1 MEDPDIE
8 SYLTIIFYLLDS
20 IIKSFTFGTVIN
32 FLIVFLLL
40 FFSAMISGTEIA
52 FFSLTPAQL
61 NKIKTSTAKKD
72 ILIIR
77 LLESPKRLLATIL
90 IANNFINVAIV
101 IFSTYITTKLF
112 NLTDFPVLAF
122 VIQVI
127 VITALILFI
136 GEIMPKIYA
145 TQFSVRF
152 AKIMAI
158 PLQILIKIFY
168 PLSSVLVR
176 STSVI
181 DKRLS
186 KRKYQI
192 SMNELSD
199 AIDIT
204 SGEDVAGE
212 NTKILKGIVKFGD
225 IEVKEI
231 MKSRTDVTA
240 IDTEINFKKL
250 LEIIL
255 ESGYSRIPAYEESF
269 DNIKG
274 ILYIKDLLPH
284 LGKDK
289 NFKWQDLLRPA
300 FYVPENKKIND
311 LLKEFQEKKIH
322 LAIVV
327 DEYGGT
333 SGIIT
338 LEDILEEIVGDISD
352 EFDIEDDEFSYKKL
366 DDNNYIFEGKTTLI
380 DFCKIIKVDPD
391 IFDEVKGD
399 PDSLAGVFLELE
411 GKIPDKDTSIAFR
424 DFIFKIISVDKRRI
438 KQIKVT
444 IKKNVDKK

>member
-8 SYLTIIFYLLDS
+8 SNLTIVFYLLDS
-20 IIKSFTFGTVIN
+20 LIKSFTFGTVIN

-61 NKIKTSTAKKD
+61 NEIKTSTAKKD

-240 IDTEINFKKL
+240 IDTEINFKKF

-255 ESGYSRIPAYEESF
+255 ESGYSRIPAYDETF

-333 SGIIT
+333 SGIVT

-380 DFCKIIKVDPD
+380 DFCKIIKVEYD

-399 PDSLAGVFLELE
+399 PDSLAGVILELE
-411 GKIPDKDTSIAFR
+411 GKIPDKDTSVTFR

>member
-8 SYLTIIFYLLDS
+8 SYLTIVFYLLDS

-61 NKIKTSTAKKD
+61 NKIKISTAKKD

-90 IANNFINVAIV
+90 ITNNFINVAIV
-101 IFSTYITTKLF
+101 IFSTYIATKLF

-158 PLQILIKIFY
+158 PLQILIKIVY
-168 PLSSVLVR
+168 PLSLVLVR
-176 STSVI
+176 TTSVI

-186 KRKYQI
+186 KRKHQI

-231 MKSRTDVTA
+231 MKSRMDVTA
-240 IDTEINFKKL
+240 IDTEINFKNL

-274 ILYIKDLLPH
+274 ILYVKDLLPH
-284 LGKDK
+284 LGKDE

-300 FYVPENKKIND
+300 FYVPENKKISD

-352 EFDIEDDEFSYKKL
+352 EFDIEDDEFSYKKF

-380 DFCKIIKVDPD
+380 DFCKIVKVDPD

>member
-1 MEDPDIE
+1 LEDPDIE
-8 SYLTIIFYLLDS
+8 SYLTIVFYLLGS

-40 FFSAMISGTEIA
+40 LFSAMISGTEIA

-61 NKIKTSTAKKD
+61 NEIKTSTAKKD

-90 IANNFINVAIV
+90 ITNNFINVAIV
-101 IFSTYITTKLF
+101 IFSTHITTTLF

-186 KRKYQI
+186 KRKLQI
-192 SMNELSD
+192 SMNELSE

-204 SGEDVAGE
+204 SDEDVAGE

-231 MKSRTDVTA
+231 MKSRMDVTA
-240 IDTEINFKKL
+240 IDTKIIFKKL

-284 LGKDK
+284 LGKDN

-300 FYVPENKKIND
+300 FYVPENKKISD

-380 DFCKIIKVDPD
+380 DFCKIVKVDPE

-399 PDSLAGVFLELE
+399 PDSLAGVILELE
-411 GKIPDKDTSIAFR
+411 GKIPDNDTSIAFH

>member
-1 MEDPDIE
+1 LEDPDIE
-8 SYLTIIFYLLDS
+8 SYLTIVFYLLGS

-40 FFSAMISGTEIA
+40 LFSAMISGTEIA

-61 NKIKTSTAKKD
+61 DEIKTSTAKKD

-90 IANNFINVAIV
+90 ITNNFINVAIV
-101 IFSTYITTKLF
+101 IFSTYITTTLF

-168 PLSSVLVR
+168 PLSSVLVK

-181 DKRLS
+181 GKQLS
-186 KRKYQI
+186 KRKLQI
-192 SMNELSD
+192 SMNELSE

-204 SGEDVAGE
+204 SDEDVAGE

-231 MKSRTDVTA
+231 MKSRMDVTA
-240 IDTEINFKKL
+240 IDTKIIFKKL

-284 LGKDK
+284 LGKDN

-300 FYVPENKKIND
+300 FYVPENKKISD

-380 DFCKIIKVDPD
+380 DFCKIVKGDPE

-399 PDSLAGVFLELE
+399 PDSLAGVILELE
-411 GKIPDKDTSIAFR
+411 GKIPDKDTSIAFH

-438 KQIKVT
+438 KQIKVS
-444 IKKNVDKK
+444 IKKNVEKK

>member
-32 FLIVFLLL
+32 FLIVFMLL

-61 NKIKTSTAKKD
+61 NEIKTSTAKKN

-255 ESGYSRIPAYEESF
+255 ESGYSRIPAYDETF

-333 SGIIT
+333 SGIVT

-380 DFCKIIKVDPD
+380 DFCKIIKVEYD

-399 PDSLAGVFLELE
+399 PDSLAGVILELE
-411 GKIPDKDTSIAFR
+411 GKIPDKDTSVTFR

>member
-1 MEDPDIE
+1 
-8 SYLTIIFYLLDS
+8 
-20 IIKSFTFGTVIN
+20 
-32 FLIVFLLL
+32 
-40 FFSAMISGTEIA
+40 MISGTEIA

-61 NKIKTSTAKKD
+61 NEIKTSTAKKN

-255 ESGYSRIPAYEESF
+255 ESGYSRIPAYDETF

-333 SGIIT
+333 SGIVT

-380 DFCKIIKVDPD
+380 DFCKIIKVEYD

-399 PDSLAGVFLELE
+399 PDSLAGVILELE
-411 GKIPDKDTSIAFR
+411 GKIPDKDTSVTFR

>member
-1 MEDPDIE
+1 M
-8 SYLTIIFYLLDS
+8 
-20 IIKSFTFGTVIN
+20 
-32 FLIVFLLL
+32 LL

-61 NKIKTSTAKKD
+61 NEIKTSTAKKN

-255 ESGYSRIPAYEESF
+255 ESGYSRIPAYDETF

-333 SGIIT
+333 SGIVT

-380 DFCKIIKVDPD
+380 DFCKIIKVDYD

-399 PDSLAGVFLELE
+399 PDSLAGVILELE
-411 GKIPDKDTSIAFR
+411 GKIPDKDTSVTFR

>member
-8 SYLTIIFYLLDS
+8 SYLTIVFYLLGS

-40 FFSAMISGTEIA
+40 LFSAMISGTEIA

-61 NKIKTSTAKKD
+61 DEIKTSTAKKD

-90 IANNFINVAIV
+90 ITNNFINVAIV
-101 IFSTYITTKLF
+101 IFSTYITTTLF

-168 PLSSVLVR
+168 PLSSVLVK

-181 DKRLS
+181 GKQLS
-186 KRKYQI
+186 KRKLQI
-192 SMNELSD
+192 SMNELSE

-204 SGEDVAGE
+204 SDEDVAGE

-231 MKSRTDVTA
+231 MKSRMDVTA
-240 IDTEINFKKL
+240 IDTKIIFKKL

-284 LGKDK
+284 LGKDN

-300 FYVPENKKIND
+300 FYVPENKKISD

-380 DFCKIIKVDPD
+380 DFCKIVKGDPE

-399 PDSLAGVFLELE
+399 PDSLAGVILELE
-411 GKIPDKDTSIAFR
+411 GKIPDKDTSIAFH

-438 KQIKVT
+438 KQIKVS
-444 IKKNVDKK
+444 IKKNVEKK

>member
-1 MEDPDIE
+1 
-8 SYLTIIFYLLDS
+8 
-20 IIKSFTFGTVIN
+20 
-32 FLIVFLLL
+32 
-40 FFSAMISGTEIA
+40 MISGTEIA

-61 NKIKTSTAKKD
+61 DEIKTSTAKKD

-90 IANNFINVAIV
+90 ITNNFINVAIV
-101 IFSTYITTKLF
+101 IFSTYITTTLF

-168 PLSSVLVR
+168 PLSSVLVK

-181 DKRLS
+181 GKQLS
-186 KRKYQI
+186 KRKLQI
-192 SMNELSD
+192 SMNELSE

-204 SGEDVAGE
+204 SDEDVAGE

-231 MKSRTDVTA
+231 MKSRMDVTA
-240 IDTEINFKKL
+240 IDTKIIFKKL

-284 LGKDK
+284 LGKDN

-300 FYVPENKKIND
+300 FYVPENKKISD

-380 DFCKIIKVDPD
+380 DFCKIVKGDPE

-399 PDSLAGVFLELE
+399 PDSLAGVILELE
-411 GKIPDKDTSIAFR
+411 GKIPDKDTSIAFH

-438 KQIKVT
+438 KQIKVS
-444 IKKNVDKK
+444 IKKNVEKK

>member
-274 ILYIKDLLPH
+274 ILYIKDLLIH

-311 LLKEFQEKKIH
+311 LLKEIQEKKIH